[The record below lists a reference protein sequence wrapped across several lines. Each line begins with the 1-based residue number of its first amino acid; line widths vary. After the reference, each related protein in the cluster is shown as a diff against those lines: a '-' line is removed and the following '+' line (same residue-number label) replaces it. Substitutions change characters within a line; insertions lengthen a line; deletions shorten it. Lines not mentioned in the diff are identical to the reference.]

1 MRSDGPGRLTRPPG
15 PSEARSHADA
25 PSWHAIRADEVLARV
40 GSSERGLP
48 SDEAARRRS
57 AGGPNSLP
65 RPKPDSWGTVLLRQF
80 ASPLILI
87 LLIAGAATVVQQE
100 WVDAA
105 AILLVVLLNAVLGFW
120 QERKAQRDLRGLTS
134 LEAPTA
140 RVRRDSGTEVL
151 AARDVVVGD
160 VVLLEPGDRVPAD
173 IRLLSVLDLQ
183 VDESALTGESLA
195 SGKAVGALAETTA
208 LADRANMTYTG
219 TLVMR
224 GRGSG
229 VVVATGRATELGR
242 ISDLVQETDHPT
254 PLQKVTRDLERY
266 IGIALLIA
274 VAFVFVVGLAG
285 GYGLA
290 EMFRTAVALAVASI
304 PESLPVILTVALS
317 VGVSR
322 LARRGAIVRTLPAV
336 ETLGSTTVI
345 ATDKTGTLTA
355 NRLGVEAVWTA
366 DGLWRPGDPLTA
378 LARRSL
384 RAGALTNEAVRDA
397 HGEWIGDAV
406 DVAAAAIALDAGAVD
421 DAEFAAAAE
430 IAAPYEVEAR
440 LSQSVR
446 RDADGR
452 RFLFV
457 KGAFDLV
464 AGASRAVAGSDEPV
478 GRDGPIWRAHEA
490 LAGKGLRVIATAERA
505 LRPDEVVSYPMPAPR
520 GLTLLGLEAMTD
532 PPRAGVEEAIAA
544 CHRAGIAVK
553 MLTGDHT
560 ATACAVAARLGIDV
574 GRPPVTSTE
583 MASLDDAILA
593 ARLEE
598 TGIAAR
604 VTPLDKLR
612 IVHVLEERGEVVAVT
627 GDGVNDAPALKA
639 ASIGVAMGR
648 SGTDVARDAA
658 DIVLTDDNFA
668 TIVSA
673 VEQGRVT
680 FAAIRNATFFLL
692 STAVAGVLALSMNVL
707 LGQPLLFL
715 PVQILWINVVTD
727 SVQDIALAFEPAQ
740 GDELSRRPRPRSEG
754 VLSRA
759 LWFRTF
765 ITGVWMAI
773 VVLLMFEW
781 SLRGGADLET
791 ARTLALVTFVLFNVF
806 QVGNARSERLSLIAL
821 SPLRNRLLLTTVVA
835 SILLLWVAVSWAPA
849 AELLGLAPLAFSQW
863 LLAGCL
869 ASTVLV
875 IVEVDKLVR
884 RLAARRHRSPA
895 TGPSA

>member
-1 MRSDGPGRLTRPPG
+1 MRLDSPGRLTRPPG
-15 PSEARSHADA
+15 PSESPSRADA
-25 PSWHAIRADEVLARV
+25 PPWHAIRADEVLARV

-48 SDEAARRRS
+48 SDAAARRLR

-65 RPKPDSWGTVLLRQF
+65 RPKPDAWWTVLLRQF

-87 LLIAGAATVVQQE
+87 LLVAGAATVVQQE

-105 AILLVVLLNAVLGFW
+105 AILLVVILNAVLGFW

-140 RVRRDSGTEVL
+140 RVRRDGGTQAV
-151 AARDVVVGD
+151 AAHELVVGD

-322 LARRGAIVRTLPAV
+322 LSRRGAIVRTLPAV

-355 NRLGVEAVWTA
+355 NRLSVEAVWTA

-378 LARRSL
+378 LVRRSL
-384 RAGALTNEAVRDA
+384 RAGALTNDAVRDP

-406 DVAAAAIALDAGAVD
+406 DVAAAAIALDVGAVD
-421 DAEFAAAAE
+421 DAEFTAATE

-446 RDADGR
+446 RDAGGR

-464 AGASRAVAGSDEPV
+464 AGGSRAVAGSDEPV
-478 GRDGPIWRAHEA
+478 GGDGPIWRAHEA

-553 MLTGDHT
+553 MLTGDHA
-560 ATACAVAARLGIDV
+560 ATACAVATRLGIDV

-648 SGTDVARDAA
+648 SGTEVARDAA

-740 GDELSRRPRPRSEG
+740 GDELSRWPRPRSEG

-773 VVLLMFEW
+773 VVLLLFEW

-806 QVGNARSERLSLIAL
+806 QVGNARSERVSLMAL

-849 AELLGLAPLAFSQW
+849 AELLGLAPLAFNQW
-863 LLAGCL
+863 LLAGCI